1 MDDLL
6 VGSNFFLLG
15 IDGRVVVGSA
25 IRIKIVGG
33 VGCFDNDLMV
43 TMTALNFVDKMM
55 VVLTACAMVSCL
67 LVLTAS
73 RSVKM
78 TFEL

>member
-33 VGCFDNDLMV
+33 FGCFDNDLMV
-43 TMTALNFVDKMM
+43 TMTD
-55 VVLTACAMVSCL
+55 
-67 LVLTAS
+67 
-73 RSVKM
+73 
-78 TFEL
+78 